1 MGRRKGEREEK
12 ASTQKHKPS
21 LPAPSAKGKGKKKE
35 GRERN
40 GGGWGGEE
48 ITKEQGKKIYPNH
61 PIRKKIEMVFV
72 SPNNQM
78 H

>member
-21 LPAPSAKGKGKKKE
+21 QPAPPAKGKRKE

-40 GGGWGGEE
+40 GGGRGGEE

>member
-1 MGRRKGEREEK
+1 MRGRKRHQLKSINPPCQPHPQRGKERKRKEEK
-12 ASTQKHKPS
+12 
-21 LPAPSAKGKGKKKE
+21 GMGV
-35 GRERN
+35 
-40 GGGWGGEE
+40 GGEE